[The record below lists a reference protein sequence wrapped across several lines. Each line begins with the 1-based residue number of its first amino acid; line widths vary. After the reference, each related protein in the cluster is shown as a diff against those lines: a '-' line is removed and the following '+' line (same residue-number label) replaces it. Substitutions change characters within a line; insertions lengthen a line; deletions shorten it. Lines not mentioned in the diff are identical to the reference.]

1 MLGIHV
7 SIMIGTIVRN
17 SNICNSWNVFGQEVA
32 TLDAAQLKT
41 AAGGIYVTED
51 LLPHAAV

>member
-1 MLGIHV
+1 MQQLECFWAG
-7 SIMIGTIVRN
+7 
-17 SNICNSWNVFGQEVA
+17 